1 MKNDDLNLYIMAEL
15 TYKNKNGNKDNLFPI
30 DWYSS
35 KNYRLKTEIIAEAL
49 KNNKEIENT
58 TLYQTQFLEEIKIY
72 KLEKDDKE
80 KPTI

>member
-1 MKNDDLNLYIMAEL
+1 MENDDLNLYIMAEL
-15 TYKNKNGNKDNLFPI
+15 TYKKKYDNKDNLFSI

-35 KNYRLKTEIIAEAL
+35 KNYRLKTEIIAEAI
-49 KNNKEIENT
+49 KNNIEIENT
-58 TLYQTQFLEEIKIY
+58 NLYQTQFLEGIKIY